1 MRTLGLLCMTVL
13 AVPIPSG
20 ATAQVSVVDEG
31 SFTITR
37 NGAKIGRETF
47 TIRKTG
53 VGATDAYVANGTI
66 DLDGRRLV
74 PALQTDAD
82 FEPIKYQLEVRRGDN
97 VVERLK
103 GIAGRG
109 RFSTQVRT
117 PKGESTREFIAS
129 DDAVLL
135 DDDVFH
141 QYYFVAQRARKLGA
155 AGGSIKVVMPQRAEQ
170 RVITAKWAPDESV
183 VIDGRPMTAKHLV
196 LTEAGGGS
204 QNVWVDAA
212 GHVLKVSLEAK
223 GLLIQ
228 RDEPPR

>member
-13 AVPIPSG
+13 AVPLPSG

-37 NGAKIGRETF
+37 NGARSGRESF

-53 VGATDAYVANGTI
+53 VGAADAYVANGTT
-66 DLDGRRLV
+66 DFDGRRLV
-74 PALQTDAD
+74 PALQADAD
-82 FEPIKYQLEVRRGDN
+82 FEPIKYQLEVRRGDD
-97 VVERLK
+97 VIERLK

-109 RFSTQVRT
+109 RFSMQVRT
-117 PKGESTREFIAS
+117 AKGESTREFIAS

-141 QYYFVAQRARKLGA
+141 QYYFVAQRAQKLGA
-155 AGGSIKVVMPQRAEQ
+155 AGGAISVVTPQRAEQ
-170 RVITAKWAPDESV
+170 QVLRAKWAPDDMLVIAGHSV
-183 VIDGRPMTAKHLV
+183 PARHLV
-196 LTEAGGGS
+196 LTDASGGS

-228 RDEPPR
+228 RDGLPH

>member
-13 AVPIPSG
+13 AVPLPSG

-37 NGAKIGRETF
+37 NGARSGRESF

-53 VGATDAYVANGTI
+53 VGAADAYVASGTT
-66 DLDGRRLV
+66 DFDGRRLV
-74 PALQTDAD
+74 PALQADAD
-82 FEPIKYQLEVRRGDN
+82 FEPIKYQLEVRRGDD
-97 VVERLK
+97 VIERLK

-117 PKGESTREFIAS
+117 AKGESTREFIAS

-141 QYYFVAQRARKLGA
+141 QYYFVAQRAQKLGA
-155 AGGSIKVVMPQRAEQ
+155 AGGAISVVTPQRAEQ
-170 RVITAKWAPDESV
+170 QVLHAKWAPNDMLVIAGHSV
-183 VIDGRPMTAKHLV
+183 PARHLV
-196 LTEAGGGS
+196 LTDAGGGT
-204 QNVWVDAA
+204 QNVWVDTA

-228 RDEPPR
+228 RDGLPH

>member
-13 AVPIPSG
+13 SVPFPTG
-20 ATAQVSVVDEG
+20 AAAQVSVVDEG

-37 NGAKIGRETF
+37 NGARSGKETF

-53 VGATDAYVANGTI
+53 VGASDAYVSNGTI

-74 PALQTDAD
+74 PALQAGAD
-82 FEPIKYQLEVRRGDN
+82 FGPMKYQLEVRRGED

-103 GIAGRG
+103 GLAGRG

-117 PKGESTREFIAS
+117 SKGESTREFIAS

-135 DDDVFH
+135 DEDVFH
-141 QYYFVAQRARKLGA
+141 QYYFVAQRAQKLGA
-155 AGGSIKVVMPQRAEQ
+155 AGGTISVIVPQRSEQ
-170 RVITAKWAPDESV
+170 QVLSAKWGADESV
-183 VIDGRPMTAKHLV
+183 VIAGRPVSARHLV
-196 LTEAGGGS
+196 LTEQGGGS

-212 GHVLKVSLEAK
+212 GHVLKVSLDTR
-223 GLLIQ
+223 GLVIQ
-228 RDEPPR
+228 RDQPPR

>member
-1 MRTLGLLCMTVL
+1 MRTLGLLCMTML
-13 AVPIPSG
+13 AVPLPSA

-37 NGAKIGRETF
+37 NGARSGRETF

-53 VGATDAYVANGTI
+53 VGAADAYVANGTT

-74 PALQTDAD
+74 PALQADAD
-82 FEPIKYQLEVRRGDN
+82 FGPIKYQLEVRRGDN

-103 GIAGRG
+103 GISGRG

-117 PKGESTREFIAS
+117 SKGESTREFIAS

-141 QYYFVAQRARKLGA
+141 QYYFVAQRAQKLGA
-155 AGGSIKVVMPQRAEQ
+155 AGGSIAVVAPQRAEQ
-170 RVITAKWAPDESV
+170 QVLRAKWAPDETL
-183 VIDGRPMTAKHLV
+183 VIAGHAVPAKHLV
-196 LTEAGGGS
+196 LTDAAGGS
-204 QNVWVDAA
+204 DNVWVDAT
-212 GHVLKVSLEAK
+212 GHVLKVSLDGR

-228 RDEPPR
+228 RDELPR

>member
-1 MRTLGLLCMTVL
+1 MRTLGLLCMTVFAMPL
-13 AVPIPSG
+13 PSG

-37 NGAKIGRETF
+37 NGAKSGRETF

-53 VGATDAYVANGTI
+53 VGAADAYVANGTT

-74 PALQTDAD
+74 PALQADAD
-82 FEPIKYQLEVRRGDN
+82 FGPIKYQLEIRRGDD

-103 GIAGRG
+103 GMAGRD
-109 RFSTQVRT
+109 RFSMQVRT
-117 PKGESTREFIAS
+117 SKGESTREFIAS

-141 QYYFVAQRARKLGA
+141 QYYFVAQRAQKLGA
-155 AGGSIKVVMPQRAEQ
+155 AGGSIAVVTPQRAEQ
-170 RVITAKWAPDESV
+170 RVLNAKWAPDETL
-183 VIDGRPMTAKHLV
+183 VIAGHSLSAKHLV
-196 LTEAGGGS
+196 LTDAGSGS
-204 QNVWVDAA
+204 ASVWVDAM
-212 GHVLKVSLEAK
+212 GHVLKVSLDGR

-228 RDEPPR
+228 RDELPH

>member
-13 AVPIPSG
+13 AVPLPSG

-53 VGATDAYVANGTI
+53 SGAADGYVANGTT
-66 DLDGRRLV
+66 DLDGRHLV
-74 PALQTDAD
+74 PALQADAD
-82 FEPIKYQLEVRRGDN
+82 FGPIKYQLEVRKGDD

-117 PKGESTREFIAS
+117 SKGESTREFIAS

-141 QYYFVAQRARKLGA
+141 QYYFVAQRALKLGA
-155 AGGSIKVVMPQRAEQ
+155 AGGSIAVVVPQHAEQ
-170 RVITAKWAPDESV
+170 QVLRAKWAPDESI
-183 VIDGRPMTAKHLV
+183 VIAGRPVTAKHLV
-196 LTEAGGGS
+196 LTDASGGT
-204 QNVWVDAA
+204 QNIWVDAA
-212 GHVLKVSLEAK
+212 GHVLKVSLDRGA
-223 GLLIQ
+223 LVIQ
-228 RDEPPR
+228 RNELPH